1 MSDPQKYIA
10 DIKSAATDAL
20 QKNYF
25 QFKGRA
31 ARPAYWWYA
40 LAYFVVYIVVSL
52 PGVTM
57 LSMILSLALLLPT
70 LGLGVRRLHDINMS
84 GWWML
89 VGIIPVLGWGVM
101 IYWAIQPGTSGPND
115 YGPAPT
121 VPTISTAG

>member
-10 DIKSAATDAL
+10 DIKSAVIDAV

-31 ARPAYWWYA
+31 ARPAYWWYT
-40 LAYFVVYIVVSL
+40 LVYFLTY
-52 PGVTM
+52 
-57 LSMILSLALLLPT
+57 MIISFTNIAPLEWLMGLALLLPT
-70 LGLGVRRLHDINMS
+70 VGLGVRRLHDINMS

-89 VGIIPVLGWGVM
+89 IIFIPVIGAGVM

-121 VPTISTAG
+121 VPTVSTTG